1 MSELP
6 PLKFWIE
13 PMWKTEDEDYARRF
27 VVALI
32 VRHPMT
38 RATIRIGVERYAP
51 NKDGD
56 LKRAQAVLIERAN
69 ALVPP

>member
-13 PMWKTEDEDYARRF
+13 PMWKTEDEDY
-27 VVALI
+27 VALI

-38 RATIRIGVERYAP
+38 RATIRIGVERYAA
-51 NKDGD
+51 NRDGD
-56 LKRAQAVLIERAN
+56 LKRAQAVLIDRAN
-69 ALVPP
+69 AAVPT

>member
-6 PLKFWIE
+6 PLKYWIE
-13 PMWKTEDEDYARRF
+13 PEWKTEGEDY
-27 VVALI
+27 VALI

-69 ALVPP
+69 AAVPT